1 MADGQV
7 HEQPR
12 LSLPLPRTQGF
23 MTSWLFSASFLQVD
37 NLSSLA
43 PHPHHHLPITV
54 AIHFVLWFI
63 LLFPFHYV
71 SHGHLL
77 NHHEP
82 QVPRMFHSAPPPLES
97 HNSYF
102 SAATLSSD

>member
-54 AIHFVLWFI
+54 AIHLFCGLFCCSVPLRITWTFI
-63 LLFPFHYV
+63 KP
-71 SHGHLL
+71 S
-77 NHHEP
+77 
-82 QVPRMFHSAPPPLES
+82 
-97 HNSYF
+97 
-102 SAATLSSD
+102 

>member
-1 MADGQV
+1 MADGQMHV
-7 HEQPR
+7 QPR
-12 LSLPLPRTQGF
+12 LSLPLPCTQGF
-23 MTSWLFSASFLQVD
+23 VTSWLFSASFHQVD

-43 PHPHHHLPITV
+43 PHPPHLPITV
-54 AIHFVLWFI
+54 AVHFVLWFI

-77 NHHEP
+77 NRHEP
-82 QVPRMFHSAPPPLES
+82 QVPRTFHSAPPPLAS

-102 SAATLSSD
+102 SAAALSSD